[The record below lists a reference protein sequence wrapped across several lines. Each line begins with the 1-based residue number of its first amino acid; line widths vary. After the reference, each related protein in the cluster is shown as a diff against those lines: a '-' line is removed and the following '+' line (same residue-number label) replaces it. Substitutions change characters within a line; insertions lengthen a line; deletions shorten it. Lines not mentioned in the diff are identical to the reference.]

1 MLHSNLKN
9 IELNQRLNCNFDY
22 HITEESKLKDGDRN
36 LGKYH
41 EFNKLND
48 LTSKEWLKF
57 QKSWFILNPKPRTK
71 NVLLHPAKFPEEL
84 VEYFIRFFTKRGD
97 TILDPM
103 VGTGSSIISSMNTG
117 RNSIGIELSKKYTK
131 ITENR
136 IRERINNL
144 ENRKDSN
151 IKKINIKLYNG
162 DSRNLE
168 QLKMHDIDYCITS
181 PPYWNMLRVK
191 GFETQKARK
200 DNNLDL
206 YYSDNEEDLGNIDE
220 YEIFLEE
227 LSDIY
232 LKVHNVLKTGGYLT
246 VIVKNIKKNGK
257 IFPLAWDLVNKLKF
271 FTLKDEKIWC
281 QDNVKLAP
289 YGYGYS
295 WVSNTVHHYC
305 LIFKKE

>member
-9 IELNQRLNCNFDY
+9 IELNQILDCNFDY
-22 HITEESKLKDGDRN
+22 RITEESKLKDGDRN

-57 QKSWFILNPKPRTK
+57 QKSWFILNPKPRPK

-97 TILDPM
+97 TVLDPM
-103 VGTGSSIISSMNTG
+103 IGTGSSIISSMNTG

-206 YYSDNEEDLGNIDE
+206 YYSDNKEDLGNIDE

-232 LKVHNVLKTGGYLT
+232 LKVHKVLKIGGYLT

-257 IFPLAWDLVNKLKF
+257 IFPLAWDLANKLKC